1 LTLTP
6 IAAATSHRCIVAWKS
21 EAREI
26 KGKEIAVKSSPRPRH
41 AAPPFIVVVS
51 ALSLGVFAALI
62 AAPAHG
68 QGYVE
73 GPVAGGGA
81 ITGKVSFPGTVPT
94 RKIIPTK
101 DVEVCGGPRDEPLVK
116 VGPDM
121 GAQDVVVYLTQVAKG
136 KPWPAATKP
145 PEIDNVKCD
154 FSPSVQAVRP
164 GKVDVVNNDP
174 VLHNTHG
181 YYGKRTAFNL
191 ALPNK
196 GQRIPV
202 DLTRPGEVRVD
213 CDAHGWMEGWIYVVD
228 NPYYAT
234 TGADGKFSIVDVP
247 PGNYTLVVAHPFT
260 GLKQQ
265 AVTVAAGKPTDLAIE
280 LKK

>member
-1 LTLTP
+1 MNISPGIRLITNV
-6 IAAATSHRCIVAWKS
+6 AAGLV
-21 EAREI
+21 
-26 KGKEIAVKSSPRPRH
+26 
-41 AAPPFIVVVS
+41 AAP
-51 ALSLGVFAALI
+51 LAALI
-62 AAPAHG
+62 LAAPAQS
-68 QGYVE
+68 QGYAE
-73 GPVAGGGA
+73 GPVAGGGSIA
-81 ITGKVSFPGTVPT
+81 GKVTFPGTVPT

-101 DVEVCGGPRDEPLVK
+101 DVEVCGAPRDEPLVI
-116 VGPDM
+116 VGPDK
-121 GAQDVVVYLTQVAKG
+121 GAQNVVIYLTQVAKG
-136 KPWPAATKP
+136 KPWPAAAKV

-154 FSPSVQAVRP
+154 FTPSVQVIRP
-164 GKVDVVNNDP
+164 GKIDVVNNDP

-181 YYGKRTAFNL
+181 YYDKRTAFNL

-202 DLTRPGEVRVD
+202 DLTRAGTVRVD

-228 NPYYAT
+228 NPYYALT
-234 TGADGKFSIVDVP
+234 SADGKFNIADVP

-265 AVTVAAGKPTDLAIE
+265 PVTVAAGKPTDLAIE